1 MQTAIRWALCI
12 VGIEVLFLLSLA
24 ANQLTAVPP
33 LAATCIL
40 LCANPQGA
48 FARPRTVI
56 FAYMVVGHL
65 GLLNSVFFGNDMFG
79 MLTITLLGVG
89 LMAAIP
95 CIHPPAIAIPFLLA
109 QSPEPFRAYLV
120 TMGLAGGVL
129 ALHLLSQQF
138 LRELY
143 KIDQTGTSLPL
154 FSVSSGQHRAQSTN
168 Q

>member
-12 VGIEVLFLLSLA
+12 VSIELLFLLSLA
-24 ANQLTAVPP
+24 ANQLSAVPP
-33 LAATCIL
+33 LAASCML

-56 FAYMVVGHL
+56 FAYIVVGHL

-79 MLTITLLGVG
+79 MLAITLLGVG

-109 QSPEPFRAYLV
+109 QSTEPFRAYLL
-120 TMGLAGGVL
+120 TIGLVGVVL
-129 ALHLLSQQF
+129 ALHILSQRF

-143 KIDQTGTSLPL
+143 KADQPGASVSI
-154 FSVSSGQHRAQSTN
+154 FSVSSGQHRAHSAN